1 MWRAA
6 QWSSLSVF
14 TAYRSASLT
23 CQHVTSNL
31 HGIHHL
37 TLHHHVHDSDGNFI
51 HVAGSVHVSKV
62 NDSSY
67 CVAMTCGRIW
77 HLTYYY
83 VLFVVVSM
91 YDSCNEMKSS
101 VSTIGLLN
109 VFLIMVDVQEHGS
122 SCRNGDVL

>member
-1 MWRAA
+1 ME
-6 QWSSLSVF
+6 SSSVEYLIIP
-14 TAYRSASLT
+14 AYRSASLT
-23 CQHVTSNL
+23 CQHVTSNF

-51 HVAGSVHVSKV
+51 HVAGSVHVSKT

-67 CVAMTCGRIW
+67 SVTMTCGRIW

-91 YDSCNEMKSS
+91 NDSCNDTKSS

-109 VFLIMVDVQEHGS
+109 VFLIMVDVQKHRS
-122 SCRNGDVL
+122 SCLNGKVL